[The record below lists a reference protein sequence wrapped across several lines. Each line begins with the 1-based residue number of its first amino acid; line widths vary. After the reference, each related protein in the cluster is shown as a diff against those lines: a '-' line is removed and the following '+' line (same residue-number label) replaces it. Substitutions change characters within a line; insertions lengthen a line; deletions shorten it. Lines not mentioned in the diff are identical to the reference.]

1 MRLIQC
7 QIPRFFFIHLCIFY
21 QQGVAAA
28 HNAEAQAGAALGDV
42 DGGLAPRDDGTG
54 GWVAGHGGGSGRAAL
69 ALKQRRLRC
78 DVRRRRM
85 KHRQRKT
92 QNAEGNTHRCLPP
105 PPQDS
110 GWWRLE
116 CWVDT

>member
-1 MRLIQC
+1 MCASFNVKFPDFL
-7 QIPRFFFIHLCIFY
+7 IHLCIFY

-42 DGGLAPRDDGTG
+42 DGGLAPRDDGAG

-78 DVRRRRM
+78 DVRRRM
-85 KHRQRKT
+85 KHSQRKK
-92 QNAEGNTHRCLPP
+92 QNAERNTHWCLPL

-110 GWWRLE
+110 GWWCLE
-116 CWVDT
+116 CWVGT

>member
-7 QIPRFFFIHLCIFY
+7 QIPRFFSLFIHVFFY

-78 DVRRRRM
+78 DVEEEEDE
-85 KHRQRKT
+85 RQPEEE
-92 QNAEGNTHRCLPP
+92 AECRGKYSPLPA
-105 PPQDS
+105 S
-110 GWWRLE
+110 ASAGFWL
-116 CWVDT
+116 VAL